1 MPYLSEPEYRHGTPA
16 RIGVL
21 VMNLGTPDAP
31 TEAALRLYL
40 AEFLDDP
47 RVVEIS
53 RVVWKT
59 ILHGFVLRS
68 RPAQSAKKYAAIWMA
83 DGSPLLVWS
92 RRQAQ
97 VLQGTLGERC
107 KAAGLPA
114 DAVKVELAMRYG
126 NPTIAEGMRAL
137 KEAGCDRVLAF
148 PLYPQYAAA
157 TTASACDAL
166 FAHLAKLR
174 RQPAVR
180 VVSSFHDDPGYIRAC
195 ASRIHDYWVKHGR
208 PDQLVLSFHGLP
220 RFSLER
226 GDPYHCQCQK
236 TARLLGVELGLK
248 DSQMRIAFQ
257 SRFGRAEWLRPYT
270 VDVLKELGSDRFA
283 RVDVF
288 CPGFAADCLE
298 TLEEIAIEGRKEFLS
313 AGGKDLQYIP
323 ALNDHPAWLSAMSEI
338 AWANLA
344 GWLRPSPSKAELALQ
359 ADRAKALGAKA

>member
-1 MPYLSEPEYRHGTPA
+1 
-16 RIGVL
+16 
-21 VMNLGTPDAP
+21 MNLGTPDAP

-68 RPAQSAKKYAAIWMA
+68 RPAQSAKKYAAIWTS

-97 VLQGTLGERC
+97 LLQGMLGERC
-107 KAAGLPA
+107 KAADLAA

-126 NPTIAEGMRAL
+126 KPPVPAAMRAL

-157 TTASACDAL
+157 TMASACDAL
-166 FAHLAKLR
+166 FAHLSKVR
-174 RQPAVR
+174 RQPALGVIG
-180 VVSSFHDDPGYIRAC
+180 SFADDPGYIRAC
-195 ASRIHDYWVKHGR
+195 AARINDDWMKNGR
-208 PDQLVLSFHGLP
+208 PDQLLLSFHGLP
-220 RFSLER
+220 RFSLDR
-226 GDPYHCQCQK
+226 GDPYHCECHK
-236 TARLLGVELGLK
+236 TARLLGVELGLR
-248 DSQMRIAFQ
+248 DSQMRVAFQ

-270 VDVLKELGSDRFA
+270 VDVLKELGRERVS

-288 CPGFAADCLE
+288 CPGFVADCLE
-298 TLEEIAIEGRKEFLS
+298 TLEEIAIEGRKEFVA
-313 AGGKDLQYIP
+313 AGGKDMRYIP
-323 ALNDHPAWLSAMSEI
+323 ALNDHPAWLSAMSDI
-338 AWANLA
+338 AWSNLA
-344 GWLRPSPSKAELALQ
+344 GWLRPAPSKAELALQ
-359 ADRAKALGAKA
+359 ADRAKALGAAR

>member
-1 MPYLSEPEYRHGTPA
+1 
-16 RIGVL
+16 
-21 VMNLGTPDAP
+21 
-31 TEAALRLYL
+31 
-40 AEFLDDP
+40 
-47 RVVEIS
+47 
-53 RVVWKT
+53 
-59 ILHGFVLRS
+59 
-68 RPAQSAKKYAAIWMA
+68 
-83 DGSPLLVWS
+83 
-92 RRQAQ
+92 
-97 VLQGTLGERC
+97 LGERC

-166 FAHLAKLR
+166 FAHLARLR

-313 AGGKDLQYIP
+313 VGGKDLQYIP

-338 AWANLA
+338 AWANLE